1 MQTAVLVLSAV
12 CALLAVTTVHAVLY
26 AQLIKREAQRQKQAH
41 KEQYDARGT
50 RLLDLD
56 YAMTK
61 VQSDLAAERHLVRM
75 MLAASAP
82 TAVAAAVGYQP
93 AVERVE
99 QTKAAQD
106 LNDIL
111 LSRGG

>member
-1 MQTAVLVLSAV
+1 MQTAVLVLSAI
-12 CALLAVTTVHAVLY
+12 CTLLALLYAREVKGALRIQRRAHEDKYEALQDRLADAYCANNKLQDELTT
-26 AQLIKREAQRQKQAH
+26 
-41 KEQYDARGT
+41 
-50 RLLDLD
+50 
-56 YAMTK
+56 
-61 VQSDLAAERHLVRM
+61 ERNLVRM

-82 TAVAAAVGYQP
+82 VSVAAVVGYQP

-99 QTKAAQD
+99 QAKAAQD

>member
-1 MQTAVLVLSAV
+1 MQTVIAALSFVCAVL
-12 CALLAVTTVHAVLY
+12 AVLY
-26 AQLIKREAQRQKQAH
+26 AGECKRVGRLQRRAQEDKYEALQDRLA
-41 KEQYDARGT
+41 DAYCANNKLQDELT
-50 RLLDLD
+50 
-56 YAMTK
+56 T
-61 VQSDLAAERHLVRM
+61 ERNLVRM

-82 TAVAAAVGYQP
+82 VSVAAVVGYQP

-99 QTKAAQD
+99 QAKAAQD